1 MVTSALYLV
10 ARVRVLTA
18 DAMVLLGHCYV
29 VARVFW
35 VVTSALYL
43 VARVR
48 VLTADAR
55 VLLGRCYVVA
65 RVFWVVTRRLYL
77 IDRVL
82 LDCSTSVARALLCG
96 F

>member
-1 MVTSALYLV
+1 MI
-10 ARVRVLTA
+10 
-18 DAMVLLGHCYV
+18 
-29 VARVFW
+29 
-35 VVTSALYL
+35 TSALYL

-55 VLLGRCYVVA
+55 VLLGHCYVVA
-65 RVFWVVTRRLYL
+65 RVFWVVTTRLYL

-82 LDCSTSVARALLCG
+82 LDCSTSVARELLCG

>member
-35 VVTSALYL
+35 VVT
-43 VARVR
+43 
-48 VLTADAR
+48 
-55 VLLGRCYVVA
+55 
-65 RVFWVVTRRLYL
+65 RRLYL